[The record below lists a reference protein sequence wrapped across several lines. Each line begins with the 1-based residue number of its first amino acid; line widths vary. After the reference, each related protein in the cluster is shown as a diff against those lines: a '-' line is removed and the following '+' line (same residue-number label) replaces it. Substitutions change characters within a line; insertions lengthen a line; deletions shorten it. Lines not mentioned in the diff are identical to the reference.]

1 MVWYSW
7 FSVYQNFFSGF
18 TDFSLLDF
26 NCVNQISVFL
36 TSPQYEVHPVVSDFA
51 VLFGENHCRQQAQAA
66 TCSHDSSAQHWR
78 GFFPSGF
85 TEMTPEAL
93 FGTVDHT
100 LLNSSETKSDPWSTI
115 GKIFIE

>member
-1 MVWYSW
+1 MLWYSW

-51 VLFGENHCRQQAQAA
+51 ISFGKPTVGSRPRQQPVPM
-66 TCSHDSSAQHWR
+66 TLQHSTE
-78 GFFPSGF
+78 GVFFPSGF

-100 LLNSSETKSDPWSTI
+100 LLNSSETKSDP
-115 GKIFIE
+115 